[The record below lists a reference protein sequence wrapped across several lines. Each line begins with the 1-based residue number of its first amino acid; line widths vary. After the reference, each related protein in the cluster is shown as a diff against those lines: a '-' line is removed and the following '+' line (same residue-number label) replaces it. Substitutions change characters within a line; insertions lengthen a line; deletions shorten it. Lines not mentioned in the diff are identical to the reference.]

1 MRDHKVQLSVFMK
14 IWMCLIEGTIL
25 KNRHSF
31 IFEIWACHTDIL
43 SLDAIRIL
51 LKLCTKQRYLFYLI
65 IEKKPCIKKPINS
78 KKVEKST
85 ANILCE
91 MEGHKKWMRTKNY

>member
-14 IWMCLIEGTIL
+14 IWMCLIEGKIL

-43 SLDAIRIL
+43 SLDETVIFIL
-51 LKLCTKQRYLFYLI
+51 SNNR
-65 IEKKPCIKKPINS
+65 KKPCIKKPHKF
-78 KKVEKST
+78 KK
-85 ANILCE
+85 
-91 MEGHKKWMRTKNY
+91 G